1 MSGEDR
7 VRLDINMKNKN
18 KVYIIRKYILAKSA
32 KHAIKL
38 DRKHEVDD
46 VWVDE
51 DRTSEVNK
59 TGVGFNEKK

>member
-1 MSGEDR
+1 
-7 VRLDINMKNKN
+7 MKNKN